1 MVSYVAEVG
10 RSAAALGVA
19 AATYNVP
26 FTAAVPVGNTLVMA
40 VNTTIGGTGGQTG
53 LTATDTKGNVWT
65 QRVIQDVYSTGNRSA
80 NGNIAVLTC
89 TVTTPLTTSDSVTIT
104 SGGGSLTRWAVLIEE
119 FASIAGVDVS
129 SGGQATTTSIT
140 SGVTAAAAQA
150 AQTVIGV
157 AGWPDAGGTTSITPT
172 APAGFTASAELSTYS
187 LNATSPRA
195 IEMWWADVNAAG
207 TRTATATLNTAEP
220 NAGVVLA
227 LNQTVAPPS
236 TSAGN
241 AGDTLTTSMNRLA
254 KTSGLAAQGAA
265 NVWAGT
271 QNLELVHALNVK
283 AGNTLPNFLE
293 LAGVLNQLAG
303 TTGLGVDAAAAAIQG

>member
-1 MVSYVAEVG
+1 MVSFVAEVG

-26 FTAAVPVGNTLVMA
+26 FTAAVPAGNTLVMA

-53 LTATDTKGNVWT
+53 LTATDTKSNVWT

-119 FASIAGVDVS
+119 FAGITGVDVS
-129 SGGQATTTSIT
+129 SGGQTTTVSIS
-140 SGVTAAAAQA
+140 SGTTAAAAQA

-157 AGWPDAGGTTSITPT
+157 AGWPDASGTTTITPT
-172 APAGFTASAELSTYS
+172 APTGFTASAELSTYS
-187 LNATSPRA
+187 INATSPRA
-195 IEMWWADVNAAG
+195 IEMWWADVNATG
-207 TRTATATLNTAEP
+207 TRTATATLNTPQP

-227 LNQTVAPPS
+227 LNQTVAPSLSP
-236 TSAGN
+236 GN
-241 AGDTLTTSMNRLA
+241 FGDTLTTSMNRLA
-254 KTSGLAAQGAA
+254 KTTGLAAQGAA